1 MHRPDLVRY
10 MTISAHAVGND
21 QMLGSAHALMKEHGI
36 RHLPVMQGGV
46 VVGILSERDVLLLEN
61 IDRGAAA
68 HMTVERAMTPH
79 PYVVPPDAP
88 LDEVVAHMVEHHI
101 GSAVV
106 VEDHRLVGIFT
117 ATDALRALAELA
129 WRPPA
134 PGAR

>member
-1 MHRPDLVRY
+1 MHRPDLVRF

-21 QMLGSAHALMKEHGI
+21 QMLGSAHALMKQHGI
-36 RHLPVMQGGV
+36 RHLPVMAGGV
-46 VVGILSERDVLLLEN
+46 VIGILSERDILLLESL
-61 IDRGAAA
+61 DRGAPQ
-68 HMTVERAMTPH
+68 HMTVERAMTPD
-79 PYVVPPDAP
+79 PYIVPPDAP

-134 PGAR
+134 TNAR

>member
-21 QMLGSAHALMKEHGI
+21 QLLGSAHAIMKQHGI

-46 VVGILSERDVLLLEN
+46 VIGILSERDVLLLESM
-61 IDRGAAA
+61 DRGAAA
-68 HMTVERAMTPH
+68 HMTVEQAMTPR
-79 PYVVPPDAP
+79 PYIVPPDAP

-117 ATDALRALAELA
+117 ATDAIRALAELA
-129 WRPPA
+129 WRPSE